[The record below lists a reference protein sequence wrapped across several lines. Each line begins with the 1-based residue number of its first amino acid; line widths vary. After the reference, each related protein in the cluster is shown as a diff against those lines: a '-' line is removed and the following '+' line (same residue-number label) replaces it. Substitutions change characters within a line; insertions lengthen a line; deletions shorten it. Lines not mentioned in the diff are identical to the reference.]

1 MWTNKNE
8 LFFFQ
13 SNGNMEDEYYDEGG
27 SDGEEIAEYEGDEE
41 LEGYEGEGDEG
52 EGEFRAEFGAFDRA
66 GHLRVFAETEE
77 DHFFNNMELYGYRNG
92 VPKNMDEIR
101 REFSVLARN
110 YPHPRCLNPGA
121 CYVMSDF
128 RNRATGSYEWDLTK
142 YNEQK
147 FRGITKYTLIRYIAL
162 FNKYNR

>member
-13 SNGNMEDEYYDEGG
+13 SNGNMEDEYYDEAPDGG
-27 SDGEEIAEYEGDEE
+27 YDGEEIIENEE
-41 LEGYEGEGDEG
+41 NEEFEGDEG

-92 VPKNMDEIR
+92 VPKNMDDIR
-101 REFSVLARN
+101 SEFSVLARN

-128 RNRATGSYEWDLTK
+128 RNRDGLYEWDLTK